1 MADGNSSAL
10 LSKVSVRDVIVPCY
24 ANDGDVLCLQY
35 VAIELDL
42 GLVQVVGPSGRALLD
57 YVAAERTRVAAGP
70 SQIGSG
76 EIS

>member
-1 MADGNSSAL
+1 ML
-10 LSKVSVRDVIVPCY
+10 VSKLGSEIGPYQREFFWSGIVPCY
-24 ANDGDVLCLQY
+24 ANDGDVLRLQY

-70 SQIGSG
+70 
-76 EIS
+76 